1 MGCVQCVP
9 EQRIAVVERFGKF
22 DSMAHPGCLCLPI
35 PCICTLAGM
44 VNLQVQQL
52 NVRIETKSLDN
63 VFVTI
68 VVAVQFQPIPEKVY
82 ESFYRLSNPKNQINS
97 FVFDVVRSSVPKM
110 ELDELFLNK
119 EKIANDVES
128 QLSQLM
134 FEYGFRIRDV
144 LVIDI
149 DPEDKVKYAMNE
161 INANRR
167 LRIAA
172 QEKAEADKIMVV
184 KKAEAEAESKYLH
197 GRGVARQRQAIVE
210 GLQTSVADFT
220 EDKELAPKDILELL
234 LITQHFDMI
243 EHVGTHAHES
253 TLFLSHNP
261 GSIINTSD
269 QIRAML
275 SAGSSAGLSSVAS
288 LSSGAA
294 AYLPRR

>member
-1 MGCVQCVP
+1 
-9 EQRIAVVERFGKF
+9 
-22 DSMAHPGCLCLPI
+22 
-35 PCICTLAGM
+35 M

>member
-1 MGCVQCVP
+1 MGCIVCVP

-22 DSMAHPGCLCLPI
+22 ERLAQPGFLFLPV
-35 PCICTLAGM
+35 PCVCMVSGM

-63 VFVTI
+63 VFVTL
-68 VVAVQFQPIPEKVY
+68 VVAVQFQPIAEKVY
-82 ESFYRLSNPKNQINS
+82 ESYYRLSNPRNQINS

-119 EKIANDVES
+119 EKIADDVET
-128 QLSQLM
+128 QLSHLM

-149 DPEDKVKYAMNE
+149 DPDENVKAAMNE

-167 LRIAA
+167 LRVAA

-184 KKAEAEAESKYLH
+184 KKAEAEAESKYLN
-197 GRGVARQRQAIVE
+197 GRGIARQRQAIVE
-210 GLQTSVADFT
+210 GLQTSVSEFT
-220 EDKELAPKDILELL
+220 DGKELAPKDILELL

-243 EHVGTHAHES
+243 EHVGAHAGDS

-261 GSIINTSD
+261 GSIITTGD
-269 QIRAML
+269 QIKQML
-275 SAGSSAGLSSVAS
+275 STTNQQTLPLSS
-288 LSSGAA
+288 SSF
-294 AYLPRR
+294 RR